1 MEICKKVPK
10 IVKLYTG
17 CPTAAAVDFI
27 INRLKPKHEKSS
39 ILNRMKWKQQKD
51 TSLALQS
58 HFARRNLDRSDNQD

>member
-10 IVKLYTG
+10 IVKLYTS

-39 ILNRMKWKQQKD
+39 ILNRTKWKQ
-51 TSLALQS
+51 
-58 HFARRNLDRSDNQD
+58 